1 MVFTQASSSYKTES
15 EVGYGVASVFTP
27 PHNRGKGYAKHMMR
41 LLHWVLAPA
50 ASFSTT
56 FPEEWGQP
64 PAIPEGFG
72 TGVVSV
78 LYSDVGR
85 EFYKAAGPVPGEDG
99 WVVGPHVITTWNL
112 ATSSLNASNDAVSR
126 WTFLGKE
133 QLQELW
139 ERDSELILDETPPNL
154 SSTNKKAFTFLPRK
168 GLGEYLYR
176 RTDWFVNKMESPPK
190 YWGMESKLNVG
201 NTFVSWSYE
210 MYPGHPKTLLVT
222 RLRCP
227 RQMLVELISVLVG
240 YAKELGIDKVQA
252 WNLSDELK
260 EESSKIGGDSVDAEE
275 HLASAKW
282 YGGGD
287 STVEWL
293 NSEKLVVPCSRFA
306 YTDDISSGSRGVEV
320 LRRVDADSRI
330 LIIVPSCKQIQ
341 YPAVESASTPCSA
354 VPSS

>member
-1 MVFTQASSSYKTES
+1 MVSTQAGSDYKSES
-15 EVGYGVASVFTP
+15 QVGYGVASVFTP
-27 PHNRGKGYAKHMMR
+27 PQNRGKGYAKHMMR
-41 LLHWVLAPA
+41 LLHWVLALA
-50 ASFSTT
+50 SSFSAT

-112 ATSSLNASNDAVSR
+112 ATSSLNASNDTASGWR
-126 WTFLGKE
+126 LLGKE

-139 ERDSELILDETPPNL
+139 ERDSELIIDETPSNL

-176 RTDWFVNKMESPPK
+176 RTDWFVNKMEDSPK

-227 RQMLVELISVLVG
+227 RAMLAELISVLVG

-260 EESSKIGGDSVDAEE
+260 EECSKIGGDSVDAEE

-282 YGGGD
+282 YGKGD

-306 YTDDISSGSRGVEV
+306 YTDNISSGSRGVEV
-320 LRRVDADSRI
+320 LRRVDVDGRI
-330 LIIVPSCKQIQ
+330 LIIVPSRKQIQ
-341 YPAVESASTPCSA
+341 YPVLESASTPCSA